1 MASRDN
7 ARCERCG
14 HEGPLRR
21 PGLAPRLAL
30 AGVYVAFVVMLMG
43 AALTGLGIVAL
54 GPLAVAL
61 AVLMQA
67 PVAEA
72 ALAPPR
78 CARCGCYAPSP
89 DATAPPAP
97 RAAPARRAVAA

>member
-1 MASRDN
+1 MSSSES

-14 HEGPLRR
+14 HDGPLRR

-30 AGVYVAFVVMLMG
+30 AGVYVAFVVMLTG

-78 CARCGCYAPSP
+78 CARCGCYASAP
-89 DATAPPAP
+89 DARVTPAP
-97 RAAPARRAVAA
+97 TVSRAVTA

>member
-1 MASRDN
+1 
-7 ARCERCG
+7 
-14 HEGPLRR
+14 
-21 PGLAPRLAL
+21 
-30 AGVYVAFVVMLMG
+30 MLMG
-43 AALTGLGIVAL
+43 ASLTGLGIVAL

-61 AVLMQA
+61 AVFMQA

-89 DATAPPAP
+89 DATLAPAP
-97 RAAPARRAVAA
+97 RTAPTPRAVTA